1 MSLRNGEAC
10 TRCNGTAIGQFPHVG
25 LGVGTPDGAMTVDGL
40 DMTLYTCAECGFSEL
55 YMQRPLRAWKQTPAE
70 QDMAF
75 EWVRPPSDTP
85 FR

>member
-10 TRCNGTAIGQFPHVG
+10 TRCNGTAIGQFPVAMNVATAG
-25 LGVGTPDGAMTVDGL
+25 GGISLGGL

-55 YMQRPLRAWKQTPAE
+55 YMQQPLRAWKTSPTE
-70 QDMAF
+70 QRMVF

-85 FR
+85 YR